1 MSEIT
6 YKIEWV
12 LYVRGMLAC
21 NKTNEFTATNYKKL
35 INFISFQ
42 SHMNYLVTTDG
53 MRFNCDDFE
62 SAKTLIKRIHDLS
75 NEKDTAAD
83 LNNLYNSFEVKDILV
98 NGPATI
104 VFWKDGTKT
113 VVKCGPED
121 MHDLEKAVAM
131 CFMKKA
137 LGSRSMK
144 KIFDLA
150 EDRAAEQEAEDKKR
164 MQEADRQAR
173 QLEQRLRENERM
185 QRQMQQ
191 DIEQL
196 QTVPNV
202 ITILFLAANPAGTT
216 PLQLDEEARSIQQK
230 IRMADYRDSIRF
242 ESRWATRS
250 GDILQAINETNP
262 TIVHFSGHGTENG
275 DLVLLNPDGSAKL
288 VSKEA
293 ISMAMS
299 TASDTIRL
307 VVFNACFSEPQ
318 AESVIENIDAAIGM
332 STSIGDEAACIFAS
346 QLYSSIGFGRSL
358 QISFN
363 QALAQLMLEGIP
375 EDKTPKLYVKDSMDA
390 NEIIL
395 VQPD

>member
-12 LYVRGMLAC
+12 LYIRGILVC

-42 SHMNYLVTTDG
+42 SRMNYLVTTDG

-104 VFWKDGTKT
+104 VFWGDDTKT

-121 MHDLEKAVAM
+121 MHDVEKAVAM

-150 EDRAAEQEAEDKKR
+150 EDRAAEYESQFT
-164 MQEADRQAR
+164 
-173 QLEQRLRENERM
+173 RLSLKEM
-185 QRQMQQ
+185 GYCLH
-191 DIEQL
+191 DAL
-196 QTVPNV
+196 S
-202 ITILFLAANPAGTT
+202 TILNQKPAKPCEGKIITD
-216 PLQLDEEARSIQQK
+216 PDKIAEKMREERK
-230 IRMADYRDSIRF
+230 
-242 ESRWATRS
+242 
-250 GDILQAINETNP
+250 
-262 TIVHFSGHGTENG
+262 
-275 DLVLLNPDGSAKL
+275 
-288 VSKEA
+288 KEQ
-293 ISMAMS
+293 
-299 TASDTIRL
+299 
-307 VVFNACFSEPQ
+307 E
-318 AESVIENIDAAIGM
+318 
-332 STSIGDEAACIFAS
+332 
-346 QLYSSIGFGRSL
+346 
-358 QISFN
+358 
-363 QALAQLMLEGIP
+363 
-375 EDKTPKLYVKDSMDA
+375 
-390 NEIIL
+390 
-395 VQPD
+395 

>member
-42 SHMNYLVTTDG
+42 SRMNYLVTTDG

-104 VFWKDGTKT
+104 VFWGDGTKT
-113 VVKCGPED
+113 VAKCGPED
-121 MHDLEKAVAM
+121 LYDVEKAVAM

-150 EDRAAEQEAEDKKR
+150 EDRAYEYDNQFTRLSFKEMGYCLHDALSTISAVLNQDPVKPCEGKIITDPDKIAEKMSEERNKDK
-164 MQEADRQAR
+164 E
-173 QLEQRLRENERM
+173 
-185 QRQMQQ
+185 
-191 DIEQL
+191 
-196 QTVPNV
+196 
-202 ITILFLAANPAGTT
+202 
-216 PLQLDEEARSIQQK
+216 
-230 IRMADYRDSIRF
+230 
-242 ESRWATRS
+242 
-250 GDILQAINETNP
+250 
-262 TIVHFSGHGTENG
+262 
-275 DLVLLNPDGSAKL
+275 
-288 VSKEA
+288 
-293 ISMAMS
+293 
-299 TASDTIRL
+299 
-307 VVFNACFSEPQ
+307 
-318 AESVIENIDAAIGM
+318 
-332 STSIGDEAACIFAS
+332 
-346 QLYSSIGFGRSL
+346 
-358 QISFN
+358 
-363 QALAQLMLEGIP
+363 
-375 EDKTPKLYVKDSMDA
+375 
-390 NEIIL
+390 
-395 VQPD
+395 

>member
-53 MRFNCDDFE
+53 MQFNCDDFE

-104 VFWKDGTKT
+104 VFWGDGTKT
-113 VVKCGPED
+113 VAKCGPED
-121 MHDLEKAVAM
+121 LYDVEKAVAM

-150 EDRAAEQEAEDKKR
+150 EDRAAEYESQFTRLSIKEMGYCLHDALSTILNQNPAKPCEGKIITDPDKIAEKMSEERKEDK
-164 MQEADRQAR
+164 E
-173 QLEQRLRENERM
+173 
-185 QRQMQQ
+185 
-191 DIEQL
+191 
-196 QTVPNV
+196 
-202 ITILFLAANPAGTT
+202 
-216 PLQLDEEARSIQQK
+216 
-230 IRMADYRDSIRF
+230 
-242 ESRWATRS
+242 
-250 GDILQAINETNP
+250 
-262 TIVHFSGHGTENG
+262 
-275 DLVLLNPDGSAKL
+275 
-288 VSKEA
+288 
-293 ISMAMS
+293 
-299 TASDTIRL
+299 
-307 VVFNACFSEPQ
+307 
-318 AESVIENIDAAIGM
+318 
-332 STSIGDEAACIFAS
+332 
-346 QLYSSIGFGRSL
+346 
-358 QISFN
+358 
-363 QALAQLMLEGIP
+363 
-375 EDKTPKLYVKDSMDA
+375 
-390 NEIIL
+390 
-395 VQPD
+395 

>member
-83 LNNLYNSFEVKDILV
+83 LNNLYNTFEVKDILV

-104 VFWKDGTKT
+104 VFWEDGTKT

-137 LGSRSMK
+137 LGGRSMK

-150 EDRAAEQEAEDKKR
+150 EDRAAEYESQFT
-164 MQEADRQAR
+164 
-173 QLEQRLRENERM
+173 RLSLKEM
-185 QRQMQQ
+185 GYCLH
-191 DIEQL
+191 DALSI
-196 QTVPNV
+196 
-202 ITILFLAANPAGTT
+202 ILNRNPAKPCEGKIITD
-216 PLQLDEEARSIQQK
+216 PDKIAEKMREER
-230 IRMADYRDSIRF
+230 
-242 ESRWATRS
+242 
-250 GDILQAINETNP
+250 
-262 TIVHFSGHGTENG
+262 
-275 DLVLLNPDGSAKL
+275 
-288 VSKEA
+288 KE
-293 ISMAMS
+293 
-299 TASDTIRL
+299 
-307 VVFNACFSEPQ
+307 EQ
-318 AESVIENIDAAIGM
+318 E
-332 STSIGDEAACIFAS
+332 
-346 QLYSSIGFGRSL
+346 
-358 QISFN
+358 
-363 QALAQLMLEGIP
+363 
-375 EDKTPKLYVKDSMDA
+375 
-390 NEIIL
+390 
-395 VQPD
+395 